1 MIDYHTNI
9 ITALSTIGLPLHY
22 EMMITSKTGVPC
34 ITYLEI
40 ADAVQQQSDKS
51 DIGII
56 SYQVKVWANSI
67 ETIQQYAPQ
76 VDLVMRELGFQRTG
90 AVEIKDNNSLMIQK
104 VLTYE
109 ANTLEQY
116 L

>member
-22 EMMITSKTGVPC
+22 EMVITSTTGVPC

-40 ADAVQQQSDKS
+40 ADTVQLQSDNS

-56 SYQVKVWANSI
+56 SYQIKIWANSI

-76 VDLVMRELGFQRTG
+76 VDAAMRELGFQRVG
-90 AVEIKDNNSLMIQK
+90 GVELKDTNSLMIQK

-116 L
+116 